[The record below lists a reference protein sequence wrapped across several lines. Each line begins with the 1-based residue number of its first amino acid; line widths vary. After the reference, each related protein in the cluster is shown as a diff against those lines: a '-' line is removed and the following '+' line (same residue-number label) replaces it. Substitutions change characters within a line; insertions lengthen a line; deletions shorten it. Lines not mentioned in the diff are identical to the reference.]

1 MTASSTGSHP
11 TPDTKAETLAL
22 LHAHAFPVPPLLYF
36 TRARWTA
43 EPEAVLAEIATRFPA
58 VSLAVRSSARGEDSG
73 TASLAGAF
81 DSVLH
86 VPSQDVAALRGAI
99 MKVVSRYSH
108 DADQVLVQ
116 PMIPHVAMSG
126 VVMTRTL
133 DDGSPYYV
141 INYDDI
147 SGRTDT
153 ITSGSG
159 ISKTVYIY
167 RGVRAE
173 YFDSPRLRAVLDL
186 VRRLE
191 SFFDGLPLDVEF
203 VVDTGAVVHL
213 LQARPIAAARHW
225 RPQVAEAVSRHIRHV
240 ETYARDIMAPRP
252 GLAGRRSMLGVM
264 PDWNPA

>member
-1 MTASSTGSHP
+1 MTTSPTSAHP
-11 TPDTKAETLAL
+11 TPGTKAETLAL
-22 LHAHAFPVPPLLYF
+22 LLAHDFPVPPLLYF

-43 EPEAVLAEIATRFPA
+43 EPEAVLAEIGARFPA
-58 VSLAVRSSARGEDSG
+58 TALAVRSSACGEDSG
-73 TASLAGAF
+73 AASLAGAF

-86 VPSQDVAALRGAI
+86 VPSQDPAALRGAI
-99 MKVVSRYSH
+99 ATVVARYDH
-108 DADQVLVQ
+108 DGDQVLIQ

-159 ISKTVYIY
+159 VSKTVYVY
-167 RGVRAE
+167 RGVKAE

-191 SFFDGLPLDVEF
+191 AFFAGLPLDVEF
-203 VVDTGAVVHL
+203 VVDARAVVHL

-240 ETYARDIMAPRP
+240 ET
-252 GLAGRRSMLGVM
+252 
-264 PDWNPA
+264 